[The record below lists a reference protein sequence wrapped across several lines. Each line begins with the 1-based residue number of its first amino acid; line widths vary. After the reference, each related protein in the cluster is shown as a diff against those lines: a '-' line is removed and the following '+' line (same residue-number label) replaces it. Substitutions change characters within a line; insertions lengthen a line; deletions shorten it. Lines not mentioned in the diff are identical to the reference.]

1 MQTSSSLELVTEEDR
16 VADADQTGTTEEAS
30 KFDLAETK
38 QDPFAFSLDDL
49 HADAVAAVDN
59 PVVRAAILRVKQG
72 KVEQG
77 FTHAYN
83 RAYHSHT
90 RT

>member
-1 MQTSSSLELVTEEDR
+1 MAED
-16 VADADQTGTTEEAS
+16 DTLDST
-30 KFDLAETK
+30 ETK

-77 FTHAYN
+77 FTHDYN

-90 RT
+90 KT